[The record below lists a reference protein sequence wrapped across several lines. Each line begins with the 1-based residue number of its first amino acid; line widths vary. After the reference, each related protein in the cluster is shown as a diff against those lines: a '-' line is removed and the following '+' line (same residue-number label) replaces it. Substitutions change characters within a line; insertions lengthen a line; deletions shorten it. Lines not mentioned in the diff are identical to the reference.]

1 MLVVDQAGWPLFRGR
16 VGRLI
21 SKKGTGMNSNS
32 GPAVMIV
39 GAGPVGLITALVLA
53 QQGIASR
60 VIEAEPGLTIDLRA
74 GTFHPPTLE
83 MLDSIG
89 VAAEMRTLGIVVRYW
104 QSRDLQEG
112 LVAEWDLDLLRADT
126 PYPYRLHL
134 EQHRLTPILLQH
146 VLRSG
151 LVDVV
156 FGHRFEA
163 QHSQDDHLEVHA
175 QGPEGLVTW
184 KTQWLIAADGGR
196 SQVRKSANID
206 FAGYTWPER
215 YSVLS
220 TTFDFATLGYRENA
234 YVSDPVQW
242 SALFKMP
249 DEGPAG
255 LWRMTLPVA
264 PETPEDEALAGPYAQ
279 RAIRRITGAEDSTTY
294 PLVHQSIYSVHQRVA
309 VRFRQGRVLLAGDA
323 AHVNNPL
330 GGFGLNSGI
339 HDAISLGHA
348 LAQVVKGEEGEEA
361 LDRYNRQR
369 QQANVTYVQEL
380 SVRNKKNLEEKDLAL
395 RTQRMQE
402 LRTVCADPIKARE
415 FLLNSSMINS
425 IRRAQSVA

>member
-1 MLVVDQAGWPLFRGR
+1 MKSAKD
-16 VGRLI
+16 
-21 SKKGTGMNSNS
+21 
-32 GPAVMIV
+32 PAVMIV

-74 GTFHPPTLE
+74 GTFHPPTME
-83 MLDSIG
+83 MLDGIG
-89 VAAEMRTLGIVVRYW
+89 VAAEMRALGIAVRYW
-104 QSRDLQEG
+104 QSRDIQEG
-112 LVAEWDLDLLRADT
+112 LVAEWDLDLLRNDT

-134 EQHRLTPILLQH
+134 EQHRLTPILLAH
-146 VLRSG
+146 VLQTG

-156 FGHRFEA
+156 FGHRFDG
-163 QHSQDDHLEVHA
+163 QHLQGDDLEVRA
-175 QGPEGLVTW
+175 LGPEGLVSW
-184 KTQWLIAADGGR
+184 KTKWLIGADGGR
-196 SQVRKSANID
+196 SQVRKSADIE

-234 YVSDPVQW
+234 YMSDPVQW

-249 DEGPAG
+249 DEGPRG

-264 PETPEDEALAGPYAQ
+264 PETSEAEALAGPYAQ
-279 RAIRRITGAEDSTTY
+279 QAIRRITGANDSTTY

-339 HDAISLGHA
+339 HDAISLGQT
-348 LAQVVKGEEGEEA
+348 LARVVKGEEGDDA

-369 QQANVTYVQEL
+369 QQANVTYVQEM
-380 SVRNKKNLEEKDLAL
+380 SVRNKKNLEEKDPAL
-395 RTQRMQE
+395 RAQRMQE
-402 LRTVCADPIKARE
+402 LRAVCADPIKARE
-415 FLLNSSMINS
+415 YLLNSSMINS
-425 IRRAQSVA
+425 IRRAQSLA

>member
-1 MLVVDQAGWPLFRGR
+1 MAVNMESPVLV
-16 VGRLI
+16 
-21 SKKGTGMNSNS
+21 
-32 GPAVMIV
+32 V

-60 VIEAEPGLTIDLRA
+60 VIEAEPGLTLDLRA

-83 MLDSIG
+83 MLDGIG
-89 VAAEMRTLGIVVRYW
+89 VAAEMRALGIAVRYW

-112 LVAEWDLDLLRADT
+112 LVAEWDLDLLRHDT

-134 EQHRLTPILLQH
+134 EQHRLTPILLEH
-146 VLRSG
+146 VLRTG
-151 LVDVV
+151 LVEVV

-163 QHSQDDHLEVHA
+163 QHPH
-175 QGPEGLVTW
+175 GLVEWT
-184 KTQWLIAADGGR
+184 TQWLIGADGGR
-196 SQVRKSANID
+196 SPVRKSADIE

-234 YVSDPVQW
+234 YMSDPEQW

-249 DEGPAG
+249 DEGPPG

-279 RAIRRITGAEDSTTY
+279 RAIRRITGADENTTY

-348 LAQVVKGEEGEEA
+348 LARVIKGEEGDEA
-361 LDRYNRQR
+361 LERYNRQR
-369 QQANVTYVQEL
+369 QQANVAYVQEL
-380 SVRNKKNLEEKDLAL
+380 SVRNKKNLEEKDPAL
-395 RTQRMQE
+395 RAQRMLE
-402 LRTVCADPIKARE
+402 LRTVCADPVKARE
-415 FLLNSSMINS
+415 YLLNSSMINS

>member
-1 MLVVDQAGWPLFRGR
+1 MTR
-16 VGRLI
+16 I
-21 SKKGTGMNSNS
+21 SE
-32 GPAVMIV
+32 PAVMIV

-53 QQGIASR
+53 QQGISSR
-60 VIEAEPGLTIDLRA
+60 VIEAEHGLTIDLRA
-74 GTFHPPTLE
+74 GTFHPPTME
-83 MLDSIG
+83 MLDDIG
-89 VAAEMRTLGIVVRYW
+89 VAAEMRALGIAVRYW

-112 LVAEWDLDLLRADT
+112 LIAEWDLDLLRNDT

-134 EQHRLTPILLQH
+134 EQHRLTPILLDH
-146 VLRSG
+146 VLRTG

-156 FGHRFEA
+156 FGHRFEG
-163 QHSQDDHLEVHA
+163 QHIQGDDLVVQAH
-175 QGPEGLVTW
+175 GPEGLVSW
-184 KTQWLIAADGGR
+184 KTQWLVGADGGR
-196 SQVRKSANID
+196 SQVRKSADIE

-220 TTFDFATLGYRENA
+220 TTFDFASLGYRENA
-234 YVSDPVQW
+234 YMSDPVQW

-249 DEGPAG
+249 DEGPPG
-255 LWRMTLPVA
+255 LWRMTLPVS

-279 RAIRRITGAEDSTTY
+279 KAIRRITGADDKTTY

-339 HDAISLGHA
+339 HDAISLGYA
-348 LAQVVKGEEGEEA
+348 LAKVVNGAEGEDA

-369 QQANVTYVQEL
+369 QQANVAYVQEL
-380 SVRNKKNLEEKDLAL
+380 SVRNKKNLEEKDPIL
-395 RTQRMQE
+395 RAQRMQE
-402 LRTVCADPIKARE
+402 MRAVCADPVKARE
-415 FLLNSSMINS
+415 YLLNSSMINS
-425 IRRAQSVA
+425 IRRAQSLA

>member
-1 MLVVDQAGWPLFRGR
+1 MKSVRD
-16 VGRLI
+16 
-21 SKKGTGMNSNS
+21 
-32 GPAVMIV
+32 PAVMIV

-60 VIEAEPGLTIDLRA
+60 VIEAAPGLTIDLRA
-74 GTFHPPTLE
+74 GTFHPPTME
-83 MLDSIG
+83 MLDGIG
-89 VAAEMRTLGIVVRYW
+89 VAAEMRALGIEVRYW
-104 QSRDLQEG
+104 QSRDIQEG
-112 LVAEWDLDLLRADT
+112 LVAEWDLDLLRNDT

-134 EQHRLTPILLQH
+134 EQHRLTPILLAH
-146 VLRSG
+146 VLQTG

-156 FGHRFEA
+156 FGHRFE
-163 QHSQDDHLEVHA
+163 SQQIEGDALVVKA
-175 QGPEGLVTW
+175 QGAEGLVSW
-184 KTQWLIAADGGR
+184 KTQWLIGADGGR
-196 SQVRKSANID
+196 SQVRKSADIE

-220 TTFDFATLGYRENA
+220 TTFDFSTLGYRENA
-234 YVSDPVQW
+234 YMSDPVQW

-249 DEGPAG
+249 DEGPPG

-264 PETPEDEALAGPYAQ
+264 PETPEAEALAGPYAQ
-279 RAIRRITGAEDSTTY
+279 QAIRRITGANDSTTY

-339 HDAISLGHA
+339 HDAISLGQT
-348 LAQVVKGEEGEEA
+348 LARVVKGEEGDDA

-369 QQANVTYVQEL
+369 QQANVTYVQEM
-380 SVRNKKNLEEKDLAL
+380 SVRNKKNLEEKDPAL
-395 RTQRMQE
+395 RAQRMQE

-415 FLLNSSMINS
+415 YLLNSSMINS

>member
-1 MLVVDQAGWPLFRGR
+1 MKSAKD
-16 VGRLI
+16 
-21 SKKGTGMNSNS
+21 
-32 GPAVMIV
+32 PAVMIV

-74 GTFHPPTLE
+74 GTFHPPTME
-83 MLDSIG
+83 MLDGIG
-89 VAAEMRTLGIVVRYW
+89 VAAEMRALGIAVRYW
-104 QSRDLQEG
+104 QSRDIAQG
-112 LVAEWDLDLLRADT
+112 LVAEWDLDLLRNDT

-134 EQHRLTPILLQH
+134 EQHRLTPILLAH
-146 VLRSG
+146 VLQTG

-156 FGHRFEA
+156 FGHRFDG
-163 QHSQDDHLEVHA
+163 QHLQGDDLEVRA
-175 QGPEGLVTW
+175 LGPEGLVSW
-184 KTQWLIAADGGR
+184 KTKWLIGADGGR
-196 SQVRKSANID
+196 SQVRKSADIE

-234 YVSDPVQW
+234 YMSDPVQW

-249 DEGPAG
+249 DEGPRG

-264 PETPEDEALAGPYAQ
+264 PETSEAEALAGPYAQ
-279 RAIRRITGAEDSTTY
+279 QAIRRITGANDSTTY

-339 HDAISLGHA
+339 HDAISLGQT
-348 LAQVVKGEEGEEA
+348 LARVVKGEEGDDA

-369 QQANVTYVQEL
+369 QQANVTYVQEM
-380 SVRNKKNLEEKDLAL
+380 SVRNKKNLEEKDPAL
-395 RTQRMQE
+395 RAQRMQE
-402 LRTVCADPIKARE
+402 LRAVCADPIKARE
-415 FLLNSSMINS
+415 YLLNSSMINS
-425 IRRAQSVA
+425 IRRAQSLA

>member
-1 MLVVDQAGWPLFRGR
+1 MKSLSD
-16 VGRLI
+16 
-21 SKKGTGMNSNS
+21 
-32 GPAVMIV
+32 PAVIIV

-74 GTFHPPTLE
+74 GTFHPPTME
-83 MLDSIG
+83 MLNDIG
-89 VAAEMRTLGIVVRYW
+89 VAAEMCALGIAVRYW
-104 QSRDLQEG
+104 QSRDIQEG
-112 LVAEWDLDLLRADT
+112 LVAEWDLDLLRNDT

-134 EQHRLTPILLQH
+134 EQHRLTPILLAH
-146 VLRSG
+146 VLQTG

-156 FGHRFEA
+156 FGHRFE
-163 QHSQDDHLEVHA
+163 SQQMAGDNLVVKV
-175 QGPEGLVTW
+175 QGPEGLVSW
-184 KTQWLIAADGGR
+184 KTQWLIGADGGR
-196 SQVRKSANID
+196 SQVRKSADIE

-220 TTFDFATLGYRENA
+220 TTFDFAPLGYRENA
-234 YVSDPVQW
+234 YMSDSVQW

-249 DEGPAG
+249 DDGPPG

-264 PETPEDEALAGPYAQ
+264 PETPEEEALAGPYAQ
-279 RAIRRITGAEDSTTY
+279 QAIRRITGETDSTTY

-339 HDAISLGHA
+339 HDAISLGQT
-348 LAQVVKGEEGEEA
+348 LARVVKGEEGDDA

-380 SVRNKKNLEEKDLAL
+380 SVRNKKNLEEKDPML
-395 RTQRMQE
+395 RAQRMQE

-415 FLLNSSMINS
+415 YLLNSSMINS
-425 IRRAQSVA
+425 IKRAQSVA